1 MKSLERN
8 LSNFSNYYRL
18 LGLGFGL
25 LGIIFLNLDY
35 LRAQSRESFTIDVS
49 VPPIQ
54 RISVQKAKSFPFIS
68 GSDFDRG
75 YVEDRGAVT
84 MLISSNVPWRAVA
97 NVPKANLYVS
107 PGKFKSVD
115 SMQWRISSNAFR
127 SFSLG
132 PIVVSEGSGGVK
144 DHKIVIDYRLK
155 LGWDNTP
162 PGRWEFEPEYRIEPN
177 F

>member
-8 LSNFSNYYRL
+8 LINLSRL
-18 LGLGFGL
+18 LGMGFGL

-35 LRAQSRESFTIDVS
+35 LRAQSRESFTIEVS

-54 RISVQKAKSFPFIS
+54 KISVHKVKLFPSIR

-84 MLISSNVPWRAVA
+84 LLISSNVPWRAVA

-107 PGKFKSVD
+107 PGKFKSVED
-115 SMQWRISSNAFR
+115 VQWRITSNAFR

-132 PIVVSEGSGGVK
+132 PIVVAEGNGALK

-155 LGWDNTP
+155 LGWDDTP